1 MQQTV
6 TPPNLLIL
14 FDFLIYA
21 MGFDGGDEGIRTLET
36 IPRLLP

>member
-21 MGFDGGDEGIRTLET
+21 MGFDGGDEGITGDRQITDCNH
-36 IPRLLP
+36 